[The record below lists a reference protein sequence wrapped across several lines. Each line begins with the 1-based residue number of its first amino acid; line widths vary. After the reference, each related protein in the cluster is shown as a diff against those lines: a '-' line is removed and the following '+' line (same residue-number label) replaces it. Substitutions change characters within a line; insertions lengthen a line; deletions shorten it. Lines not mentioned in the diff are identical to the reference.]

1 MPKIQFDVNVAN
13 AVAIDVANDV
23 LSVWWME
30 VYPFC
35 FNQSKPLFMPKNL
48 LCSLKTTKAEI
59 QLFGRKILATFQG
72 MHVLPAKHSCV
83 YLLRKCGYRT
93 DGWTDRQ
100 LRRQNNKSLRK
111 HNNILHNLSY
121 IMYIFWYLHVPTCYL
136 PFFSQLGERKR
147 TIRATG

>member
-1 MPKIQFDVNVAN
+1 MLTLLLLMLLTTYFRFGGWRYTLF
-13 AVAIDVANDV
+13 V
-23 LSVWWME
+23 LT
-30 VYPFC
+30 
-35 FNQSKPLFMPKNL
+35 NQNHCSCRKNL

-59 QLFGRKILATFQG
+59 QLLGRKILAAFRG

-83 YLLRKCGYRT
+83 YLPRKCGYRT
-93 DGWTDRQ
+93 GRWTDRQ

-121 IMYIFWYLHVPTCYL
+121 IMYIFWGFFFNLPTCYL

-147 TIRATG
+147 TIRATDNL